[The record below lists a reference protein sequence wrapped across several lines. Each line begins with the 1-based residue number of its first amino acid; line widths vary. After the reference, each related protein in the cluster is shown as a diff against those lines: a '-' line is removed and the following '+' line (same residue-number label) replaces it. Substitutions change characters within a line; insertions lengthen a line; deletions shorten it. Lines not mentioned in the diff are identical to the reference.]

1 MTLKRLL
8 TVALVA
14 LSLAAVAAAPR
25 PAAAA
30 GELQE
35 IIKRGTIR
43 IGWINSPPNSMKDP
57 RSGELRG
64 TYIDGA
70 KEMVAQ
76 MGLKVEW
83 VETTWG
89 TFVAGLQSG
98 QFDFC
103 IAGTFATL
111 KRAMAVDF
119 TKPIFYIG
127 YSAIVAKDET
137 RFATVEDLNREGVK
151 IAVVQGGAAEDFA
164 RRNMPKAQLVT
175 LATGNLSAPFIEVAS
190 GRADAGLEDANTA
203 AHFAAQQPG
212 VKDLFAT
219 KPFNFLPIAW
229 TARKGNSEVINLFNV
244 GIDALM
250 ISGRWAELAKP
261 YAARGRFIDAPQY
274 KVFGD

>member
-1 MTLKRLL
+1 MSLKKLL
-8 TVALVA
+8 GIALVA
-14 LSLAAVAAAPR
+14 LALVAAPQIR
-25 PAAAA
+25 PAQAA

-57 RSGELRG
+57 RTGELSG

-70 KEMVAQ
+70 KEMVSQ

-98 QFDFC
+98 QMDFC

-111 KRAMAVDF
+111 KRALAVDF

-127 YSAIVAKDET
+127 YAAVVAKDEA
-137 RFATVEDLNREGVK
+137 RFKSIEDLNREGIK

-164 RRNMPKAQLVT
+164 KRNMPKAQLVS
-175 LATGNLSAPFIEVAS
+175 LATGNLTAPFIEVAS
-190 GRADAGLEDANTA
+190 GRADAGFEDVNTA
-203 AHFAAQQPG
+203 THFVAQQPS
-212 VKDLFAT
+212 VKNLFPD

-229 TARKGNSEVINLFNV
+229 TARKGNQELISLFNV
-244 GIDALM
+244 GIDAM
-250 ISGRWAELAKP
+250 MTSGRWAELAKP

-274 KVFGD
+274 RVFGE

>member
-1 MTLKRLL
+1 MSLRKLL
-8 TVALVA
+8 GIVL
-14 LSLAAVAAAPR
+14 VAAALLAAPTIQ
-25 PAAAA
+25 PAHAA
-30 GELQE
+30 GELE
-35 IIKRGTIR
+35 AIIKRGTIR

-57 RSGELRG
+57 RTGELSG
-64 TYIDGA
+64 TYIDAA
-70 KEMVAQ
+70 KEMVSQ

-98 QFDFC
+98 QMDFC
-103 IAGTFATL
+103 IAGTFATI

-127 YSAIVAKDET
+127 YSAIVSKDEK
-137 RFATVEDLNREGVK
+137 RFNSVEDLNKEGVK

-164 RRNMPKAQLVT
+164 KRNMPKATLVT
-175 LATGNLSAPFIEVAS
+175 LATGNLTAPFIEVAS

-203 AHFAAQQPG
+203 AHFASQQPS

-229 TARKGNSEVINLFNV
+229 TARKGNTEVVGLFNV
-244 GIDALM
+244 AIDSLRV
-250 ISGRWAELAKP
+250 SGRWAELAKP

-274 KVFGD
+274 RVFGE